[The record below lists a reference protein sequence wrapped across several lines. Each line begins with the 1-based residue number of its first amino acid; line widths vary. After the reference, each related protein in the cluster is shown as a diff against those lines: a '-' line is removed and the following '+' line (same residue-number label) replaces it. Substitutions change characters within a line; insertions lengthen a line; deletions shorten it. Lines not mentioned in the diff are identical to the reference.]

1 MTLGEFGRIRYWTGE
16 RQAAAWQAARG
27 VVVGIGDDAAV
38 VEPLPDGPADGVGWR
53 QLLTVDTM
61 VETVHFLPETM
72 TEEDIGYK
80 ALAANISDIAAMGG
94 LPRHALVTVSAPPHW
109 GPERLRRLYD
119 GLYRCAED
127 YGVAVV
133 GGDTTSAP
141 QHLVVSV
148 TLTGAVERGSEL
160 VRAGARP
167 GDAVFVTGPL
177 GRSAAGLHYL
187 LAAERK
193 GRVADASGDGASA
206 EQVAASENVPGG
218 GTGAEPARLTEAA
231 EADGTAALVRAHR
244 RPRPSVEAGRW
255 LAASGA
261 CRSLNDVSDGL
272 ASEAWE
278 IAEASG
284 VSLVLREDWLPR
296 AGSLTSY
303 GSAVGIDP
311 LTWML
316 YGGEDYALVGTID
329 ADAVATAKTELGR
342 LGIPFY
348 VIGQALPADGSPEV
362 WLERLAEGAGA
373 SRREP
378 LKRGG
383 YDHFASSIQE
393 ERTDRHDS

>member
-1 MTLGEFGRIRYWTGE
+1 
-16 RQAAAWQAARG
+16 
-27 VVVGIGDDAAV
+27 
-38 VEPLPDGPADGVGWR
+38 VEPLPAGPADGAGWR

-72 TEEDIGYK
+72 SEEDIGYK

-94 LPRHALVTVSAPPHW
+94 LPRHALVTVSAPPAW

-148 TLTGAVERGSEL
+148 TLTGAVESGAEL
-160 VRAGARP
+160 TRAGARP

-187 LAAERK
+187 LAAGQRESR
-193 GRVADASGDGASA
+193 GATASGDGAA
-206 EQVAASENVPGG
+206 TERAAAIASGDG
-218 GTGAEPARLTEAA
+218 GTAVPLEAA
-231 EADGTAALVRAHR
+231 ETDGTAALVRAHR

-255 LAASGA
+255 LVASVA

-296 AGSLTSY
+296 AGSLASY

-311 LTWML
+311 LTWIL
-316 YGGEDYALVGTID
+316 YGGEDYALVGTMD

-348 VIGQALPADGSPEV
+348 VIGKALPAAGAPGV
-362 WLERLAEGAGA
+362 WLG
-373 SRREP
+373 
-378 LKRGG
+378 
-383 YDHFASSIQE
+383 
-393 ERTDRHDS
+393 